1 MALLLLPEKC
11 CNPASQ
17 SLGSALGLACSPSV
31 TSNQDEQRTVDLPQ
45 HTEATFDGFIING
58 LTNTCSIELI
68 QNTYDELVHF
78 RPNAFQVPTGGVG
91 NSFVTQLTT
100 YLSCF
105 GRAGPYEGIAIKV
118 AMVYQQLLLQ
128 KPCGVRPDSAAA
140 CLKRRMEL
148 WNRGEARE
156 LLHECRTI
164 HQQRDD
170 WAKRTPHSNMNDTAR
185 DFASS
190 VTSGKLKSAWRMLD
204 SNERGGVLR
213 LDDEIDGETVRDILK
228 GKQPE
233 AAPIQPGSVPDGA
246 PPQPPHPI
254 LVAAITRD
262 SIRRTALRIEGATGS
277 SGVDAE
283 IWRRMLTSFG
293 QASDGL
299 CDAVAACAMIRIATA
314 YVDPVRLEAYTA
326 RRLIPLDN
334 NPGVRAMAL

>member
-1 MALLLLPEKC
+1 M
-11 CNPASQ
+11 
-17 SLGSALGLACSPSV
+17 
-31 TSNQDEQRTVDLPQ
+31 
-45 HTEATFDGFIING
+45 
-58 LTNTCSIELI
+58 
-68 QNTYDELVHF
+68 
-78 RPNAFQVPTGGVG
+78 
-91 NSFVTQLTT
+91 
-100 YLSCF
+100 
-105 GRAGPYEGIAIKV
+105 
-118 AMVYQQLLLQ
+118 
-128 KPCGVRPDSAAA
+128 
-140 CLKRRMEL
+140 
-148 WNRGEARE
+148 
-156 LLHECRTI
+156 
-164 HQQRDD
+164 
-170 WAKRTPHSNMNDTAR
+170 
-185 DFASS
+185 
-190 VTSGKLKSAWRMLD
+190 TSGKLKSALRMLD
-204 SNERGGVLR
+204 GNERGGVLR